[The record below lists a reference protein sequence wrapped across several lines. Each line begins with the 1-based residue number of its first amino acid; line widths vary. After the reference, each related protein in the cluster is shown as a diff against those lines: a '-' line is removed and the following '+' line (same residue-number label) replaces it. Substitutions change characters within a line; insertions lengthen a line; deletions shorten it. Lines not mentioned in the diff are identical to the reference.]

1 MNRKVSLLIIAV
13 LFAACASVNVGGG
26 NRTSDQLVKEAKA
39 RIREIS
45 VFELNR
51 MIDNKEKI
59 VILDV
64 RDRDEFET
72 GYIPGAINLSRGM
85 LEFKVNMMIPDRNA
99 TIVVYC
105 GVDLRGPLATMTL
118 NEMGYKNA
126 ENLIGG
132 LKEWKAAGYPIA
144 K

>member
-1 MNRKVSLLIIAV
+1 
-13 LFAACASVNVGGG
+13 
-26 NRTSDQLVKEAKA
+26 
-39 RIREIS
+39 
-45 VFELNR
+45 
-51 MIDNKEKI
+51 
-59 VILDV
+59 
-64 RDRDEFET
+64 
-72 GYIPGAINLSRGM
+72 
-85 LEFKVNMMIPDRNA
+85 MMIPDRNA